1 MASLL
6 RDLKRVA
13 TAETRRH
20 ELLRSRLATAI
31 AASLV
36 VYAAGSV
43 LMYFLERHGR
53 GTEIRTFGDA
63 AFFTAVQ
70 LLTISSQIKNPLT
83 AGGRVV
89 DVCLELYALVVVT
102 SLAGMFA
109 AFFHAGDRGGS
120 S

>member
-1 MASLL
+1 VASLL

-70 LLTISSQIKNPLT
+70 LLTISSQLRNPVT
-83 AGGRVV
+83 ASGRVV
-89 DVCLELYALVVVT
+89 DVLLELYAIVVVT
-102 SLAGMFA
+102 SVAGSFA
-109 AFFHAGDRGGS
+109 AFFHAHDQQDK
-120 S
+120 